1 MTREI
6 LRLIR
11 KKRKVWEKAKY
22 SSLAEDMAEYK
33 RIEKEVSNKIRN
45 AKRKLE
51 KDLVSGPDKNNR
63 NFARYV
69 KTKTKSR
76 TTIGPLITKDKR
88 VLTEEKDMAEELNK
102 FFSSVFTREDL
113 TNIPEPE
120 KEQVQSRMKEIR
132 VSKGEIKKKIQKLR
146 KEAAAGPDGIK
157 PRLLQQLEDSILLP
171 LEMLFN
177 RSLETGE
184 IPQEWR
190 TAKVTPIFKKGAK
203 GDPGNYR
210 PVSLT
215 SVPCKILES
224 IVKDR
229 IMDHLMEN
237 KLIRESQHGFMPD
250 RSCASNLVEFMDK
263 VTKAV
268 DEGKSVDI
276 FYLDFAKAF
285 DKVPRQRLV
294 KKLNA
299 KGVHGKAVRWI
310 ENWLSERTQTVFI
323 RGENSSPC
331 PVESGVPQGTVLGP
345 TLFTVFIDDLDLE
358 VVREMLNVWM
368 NKFADDTKGGKV
380 IENLQDKE
388 NLQRALDLLCEWA
401 EKWGMSFNVQKCKIM
416 HIGKNNP
423 CYEYTMRGTKLGTT
437 EEERDIGVVIT
448 KNLKPSEQCSKAAGR
463 ATAVLNQIRRNFHYR
478 DRHTFLKLYK
488 QYVRP
493 HLEFSS
499 QAWSPWLVG
508 DKETLEKVQEKAV
521 KMVSGLKSKD

>member
-1 MTREI
+1 M
-6 LRLIR
+6 
-11 KKRKVWEKAKY
+11 
-22 SSLAEDMAEYK
+22 
-33 RIEKEVSNKIRN
+33 
-45 AKRKLE
+45 
-51 KDLVSGPDKNNR
+51 
-63 NFARYV
+63 
-69 KTKTKSR
+69 
-76 TTIGPLITKDKR
+76 
-88 VLTEEKDMAEELNK
+88 
-102 FFSSVFTREDL
+102 

-132 VSKGEIKKKIQKLR
+132 VSQGEIKKKIQKLR

-157 PRLLQQLEDSILLP
+157 PRLLQQLQDSILLP

-229 IMDHLMEN
+229 IMEHLMEN
-237 KLIRESQHGFMPD
+237 KLIQESQHGFMPD
-250 RSCASNLVEFMDK
+250 RSCASSLVEFMDK

-310 ENWLSERTQTVFI
+310 ENWLSERT
-323 RGENSSPC
+323 
-331 PVESGVPQGTVLGP
+331 
-345 TLFTVFIDDLDLE
+345 
-358 VVREMLNVWM
+358 
-368 NKFADDTKGGKV
+368 
-380 IENLQDKE
+380 
-388 NLQRALDLLCEWA
+388 
-401 EKWGMSFNVQKCKIM
+401 
-416 HIGKNNP
+416 
-423 CYEYTMRGTKLGTT
+423 
-437 EEERDIGVVIT
+437 
-448 KNLKPSEQCSKAAGR
+448 
-463 ATAVLNQIRRNFHYR
+463 
-478 DRHTFLKLYK
+478 
-488 QYVRP
+488 
-493 HLEFSS
+493 
-499 QAWSPWLVG
+499 
-508 DKETLEKVQEKAV
+508 
-521 KMVSGLKSKD
+521 

>member
-1 MTREI
+1 
-6 LRLIR
+6 
-11 KKRKVWEKAKY
+11 
-22 SSLAEDMAEYK
+22 
-33 RIEKEVSNKIRN
+33 
-45 AKRKLE
+45 
-51 KDLVSGPDKNNR
+51 
-63 NFARYV
+63 
-69 KTKTKSR
+69 
-76 TTIGPLITKDKR
+76 
-88 VLTEEKDMAEELNK
+88 
-102 FFSSVFTREDL
+102 
-113 TNIPEPE
+113 
-120 KEQVQSRMKEIR
+120 
-132 VSKGEIKKKIQKLR
+132 
-146 KEAAAGPDGIK
+146 
-157 PRLLQQLEDSILLP
+157 
-171 LEMLFN
+171 
-177 RSLETGE
+177 LETGE

-310 ENWLSERTQTVFI
+310 KNWLSERTQTVFI
-323 RGENSSPC
+323 RGESSRPC

-358 VVREMLNVWM
+358 VIREMLNVWM

-380 IENLQDKE
+380 IESIQDKE
-388 NLQRALDLLCEWA
+388 NLQRALDMLCDWA

-416 HIGKNNP
+416 HVGKNNP
-423 CYEYTMRGTKLGTT
+423 CYEYTMRGTKLGT
-437 EEERDIGVVIT
+437 V
-448 KNLKPSEQCSKAAGR
+448 P
-463 ATAVLNQIRRNFHYR
+463 
-478 DRHTFLKLYK
+478 
-488 QYVRP
+488 
-493 HLEFSS
+493 
-499 QAWSPWLVG
+499 
-508 DKETLEKVQEKAV
+508 
-521 KMVSGLKSKD
+521 